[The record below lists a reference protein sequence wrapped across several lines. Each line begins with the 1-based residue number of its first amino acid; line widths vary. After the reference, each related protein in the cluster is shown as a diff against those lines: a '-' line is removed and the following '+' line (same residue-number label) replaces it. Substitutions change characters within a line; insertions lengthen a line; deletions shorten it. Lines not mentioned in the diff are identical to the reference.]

1 MAPKKS
7 QTRVPTS
14 FKAVAFTATIR
25 NAVPRPITLL
35 AENDR
40 PLSLPSIFNDVL
52 GPVMRG
58 PSSSHSAAAQRIGR
72 LARDL
77 MHGHFQRVTVDYDPS
92 GSLVTTHRTQGS
104 DLGLAGGLLGWD
116 ADDERLSQ
124 YTEELKKAGIE
135 VEVRYIDYGATHP
148 NTYRIR
154 IQDGDLARTLTAVST
169 GGGMIEVH
177 ELDSLPVNLHGD
189 LHELFILGDNDC
201 AELIAG
207 IRQSLDLVDCVRI
220 PAEHLATRNAA
231 SGWHLRS
238 RHPWPQ
244 ALLNRLSAYE
254 VHVLQPVLPV
264 LAADADLLPFRKA
277 AEFLEQMDDDTPLWQ
292 WAVRYESA
300 RSGWTEQQVMDQAS
314 VILAR
319 MRGSLEQG
327 LKGRELPGR
336 LLPTQVK
343 AYERAEKQALLVGGS
358 IQNRMIR
365 YVTAIMEAKAG
376 LETIV
381 ASPTAGSC
389 AVVPAALFAVADDG
403 NSLTEDTLV
412 KGLLAAGLIGVFIS
426 EGATF
431 SAELGGCMAE
441 CGSAAGMAAAGL
453 AEMLGGSPGDALG
466 AASFALQNMLGLSCD
481 PIASRVEAPCLG
493 KNAMA
498 ASNAINSANMALAGY
513 LHLVPLDQV
522 ITAMHEIG
530 QAMPREICC
539 TALGGLS
546 VTPAS
551 KALEL
556 KLKDQP

>member
-1 MAPKKS
+1 MLDDQGKGGQERSDK
-7 QTRVPTS
+7 
-14 FKAVAFTATIR
+14 
-25 NAVPRPITLL
+25 
-35 AENDR
+35 
-40 PLSLPSIFNDVL
+40 LSIPSIFNDVL

-72 LARDL
+72 MARDL
-77 MHGHFQRVTVDYDPS
+77 MGGRLQRVLVDYDPS

-104 DLGLAGGLLGWD
+104 DLGLAGGLLGWE
-116 ADDERLSQ
+116 ADDARLKD
-124 YTEELKKAGIE
+124 YTRELEKAGIE
-135 VEVRYIDYGATHP
+135 VEVRYLGYGATHP
-148 NTYRIR
+148 NTYRLELH
-154 IQDGDLARTLTAVST
+154 DGDTVRTLTAIST
-169 GGGMIEVH
+169 GGGMIEVQL
-177 ELDSLPVNLHGD
+177 LDDIPVCLHGD
-189 LHELFILGDNDC
+189 LHELFLIGPGAGDGLIS
-201 AELIAG
+201 ELTKHA
-207 IRQSLDLVDCVRI
+207 DVVDIERLQ
-220 PAEHLATRNAA
+220 E

-238 RHPWPQ
+238 RSSWPEQ
-244 ALLNRLSAYE
+244 QLAGLSPFK
-254 VHVLQPVLPV
+254 VHVLAPVMPV
-264 LAADADLLPFRKA
+264 MEADAAALPFRTA
-277 AEFLEQMDDDTPLWQ
+277 SEFLESIDSGTPLWQ
-292 WAVRYESA
+292 WALRYEAA
-300 RSGWTEQQVMDQAS
+300 RSGWSEQQVFDQAAS
-314 VILAR
+314 VLAT
-319 MRGSLEQG
+319 MRSSLQLG
-327 LKGRELPGR
+327 LQGRELPGR

-343 AYERAEKQALLVGGS
+343 AYERAEQERKLVGGS

-376 LETIV
+376 LEAIV

-389 AVVPAALFAVADDG
+389 AVLPAALLALADEGDG
-403 NSLTEDTLV
+403 LDDEILTQ
-412 KGLLAAGLIGVFIS
+412 GLLTAGLVGVFIA

-453 AEMLGGSPGDALG
+453 TEMLGGTPGEALC
-466 AASFALQNMLGLSCD
+466 ASSFALQNMFGLACD

-522 ITAMHEIG
+522 IAAMHEIG

-546 VTPAS
+546 ITPAS

-556 KLKDQP
+556 KLADEPEL

>member
-1 MAPKKS
+1 MLDS
-7 QTRVPTS
+7 LRHW
-14 FKAVAFTATIR
+14 R
-25 NAVPRPITLL
+25 NRNCEET
-35 AENDR
+35 
-40 PLSLPSIFNDVL
+40 LSLPSIFNDVL

-77 MHGHFQRVTVDYDPS
+77 ANGRLQRVVVDYDPS

-104 DLGLAGGLLGWD
+104 DLGLAGGLLGWE
-116 ADDERLSQ
+116 ADDERLKD
-124 YTEELKKAGIE
+124 YPGELKKAGIE
-135 VEVRYIDYGATHP
+135 VEVRYLDYGAQHP
-148 NTYRIR
+148 NTYRLA
-154 IQDGDLARTLTAVST
+154 IQGGETTRSLTAIST
-169 GGGMIEVH
+169 GGGIIEVQ
-177 ELDSLPVNLHGD
+177 ELDSFPVCLHGD
-189 LHELFILGDNDC
+189 LHELFILGHGAGDGLVSDL
-201 AELIAG
+201 AKHHDVVEIARLPG
-207 IRQSLDLVDCVRI
+207 
-220 PAEHLATRNAA
+220 EH

-238 RHPWPQ
+238 RSPWQ
-244 ALLNRLSAYE
+244 QDQLERLSAFE
-254 VHVLQPVLPV
+254 VHVLDPVMPV
-264 LAADADLLPFRKA
+264 LAADASALPFLNA
-277 AEFLEQMDDDTPLWQ
+277 GEFLVRMDSTTPLWQ
-292 WAVRYESA
+292 WALQYESA
-300 RSGWTEQQVMDQAS
+300 RSGWSEQQVFEYAS
-314 VILAR
+314 SILAT
-319 MRGSLEQG
+319 MRRSLELG
-327 LKGRELPGR
+327 LQGRELPGR

-343 AYERAEKQALLVGGS
+343 SFERAEQERRLVGGS

-381 ASPTAGSC
+381 AAPTAGSC
-389 AVVPAALFAVADDG
+389 AVLPATLLAVADESD
-403 NSLTEDTLV
+403 LEDETLV
-412 KGLLAAGLIGVFIS
+412 RGLLAAGLIGIFIA

-453 AEMLGGSPGDALG
+453 AEMLGGSPTEALG
-466 AASFALQNMLGLSCD
+466 AASFALQNMLGLACD

-522 ITAMHEIG
+522 ISAMNEIG

-546 VTPAS
+546 ITPAS
-551 KALEL
+551 RALEL
-556 KLKDQP
+556 KLKDQAGL